1 MAEDYAQV
9 NGIKICYEIKGEG
22 YPVLLVIGFGGK
34 KEDWIAQFDELSK
47 YFKVIRFDN
56 RGSGKSDRPTEL
68 YSIEAFVED
77 TKALMEY
84 LSIDKAHIIGWS
96 LGGMI
101 VQNFALTYPEKV
113 NKIVL
118 IATNYGFR
126 EGAVDWYKEMSLENL
141 KKRDTNPEKYFW
153 DGALSGFYPTFRK
166 EMQANPKK
174 KFFGLWSVEDLI
186 KESTINPPTSED
198 IELQAHA
205 IKTHN
210 TRERLSQIKNE
221 TLLISPS
228 HDRSLPKAHMYE
240 MDEKMQNSTLIS
252 INKAGHNVPLSRAPE
267 VNKLIIDFLKR

>member
-1 MAEDYAQV
+1 MAEGYAQV
-9 NGIKICYEIKGEG
+9 NDIKICYEIKGDG

-34 KEDWIAQFDELSK
+34 KEDWIAQFDELSE

-56 RGSGKSDRPTEL
+56 RGSGKSDRPTEG
-68 YSIEAFVED
+68 YSIDSFVED
-77 TKALMEY
+77 TKELMDY
-84 LSIDKAHIIGWS
+84 LNIDNTHIIGWS

-101 VQNFALTYPEKV
+101 VQNFVLTYPERV

-141 KKRDTNPEKYFW
+141 KKRETDPEAYFW

-166 EMQANPKK
+166 EMKANPKK
-174 KFFGLWSVEDLI
+174 KFYGIWSVEDLI
-186 KESTINPPTSED
+186 KESTINPPTPQD
-198 IELQAHA
+198 IELQAQA

-210 TRERLSQIKNE
+210 TREKLNQIKNE

-228 HDRSLPKAHMYE
+228 HDRSLPKSHMYE
-240 MDEKMQNSTLIS
+240 MNERISNSTLIS
-252 INKAGHNVPLSRAPE
+252 IEKAGHNAVLSRAPE
-267 VNKLIIDFLKR
+267 VNKLIIDFLKN